1 MGVFRLLVPY
11 GTGSLESMALT
22 VNQTPATI
30 PERQWRGRFADFSRQ
45 FLQTFW
51 PGNCLA
57 CGATGSSGRDMCGIC
72 AAALPWQHQACLRCA
87 LPLPDAIVVA
97 AEGAATA
104 PVCSTCV
111 TEPPPLI
118 EVRAA
123 CVYAAPLDRLAP
135 RFKFHG
141 DLAAG
146 RVLSALMI
154 DAFAGLPRPDA
165 IVPVPLHRSRLRQR
179 GYDQALE
186 LARPVAR
193 ALRIPLLDAALVR
206 SVATHPQSR
215 LDAADRRYNLED
227 AFDVRAGLDLPA
239 HLVLVDDVMTTGA
252 TLHSAAQTLYQAGAV
267 RVDAWVAARV
277 P

>member
-1 MGVFRLLVPY
+1 MPDAA
-11 GTGSLESMALT
+11 TDASTAATLT
-22 VNQTPATI
+22 CN
-30 PERQWRGRFADFSRQ
+30 
-45 FLQTFW
+45 
-51 PGNCLA
+51 
-57 CGATGSSGRDMCGIC
+57 
-72 AAALPWQHQACLRCA
+72 ACL
-87 LPLPDAIVVA
+87 L
-97 AEGAATA
+97 
-104 PVCSTCV
+104 
-111 TEPPPLI
+111 EPPPLI

-123 CVYAAPLDRLAP
+123 CTYGAPLDRLAP

-146 RVLSALMI
+146 RLLSSLMI
-154 DAFAGLPRPDA
+154 EAFTGLPRPDA

-186 LARPVAR
+186 LARPLAR
-193 ALRIPLLDAALVR
+193 ALRVPLLDTALVR
-206 SVATHPQSR
+206 AVATHPQSR

-227 AFDVRAGLDLPA
+227 AFDVRAGTDLPG
-239 HLVLVDDVMTTGA
+239 HLALVDDVMTTGA

>member
-1 MGVFRLLVPY
+1 MWRERAGNLEYMERVADRSGVETVERNPVGLFTRW
-11 GTGSLESMALT
+11 GSHLAQAL
-22 VNQTPATI
+22 
-30 PERQWRGRFADFSRQ
+30 
-45 FLQTFW
+45 W

-57 CGATGSSGRDMCGIC
+57 CGEKGQGGRNLCPAC
-72 AAALPWQHQACLRCA
+72 EAALPWQGLACIRCA
-87 LPLPDAIVVA
+87 LPLDVGQTSGGATDAS
-97 AEGAATA
+97 GNQ
-104 PVCSTCV
+104 TCESCLA
-111 TEPPPLI
+111 EPPPLI

-123 CVYAAPLDRLAP
+123 CIYGAPLDRLAP

-146 RVLSALMI
+146 RVLSALMVE
-154 DAFAGLPRPDA
+154 AFAGLPRPDA

-186 LARPVAR
+186 LARPVAG
-193 ALRIPLLDAALVR
+193 ALGIPLLDAVLFRA
-206 SVATHPQSR
+206 VATSPQSR

-227 AFDVRAGLDLPA
+227 AFDVRPCVDLPA
-239 HLVLVDDVMTTGA
+239 HVVLVDDVMTTGA
-252 TLHSAAQTLYQAGAV
+252 TLHSAAQTLYLAGAV